1 MYMNDRADAE
11 SKKRRPH
18 CAARLQNC
26 SRNGLGS
33 FTNVRE
39 RERTHVYG
47 PTSYSCTV
55 PSLADSTYGLLV
67 LSTSHLH
74 AQHHSHSVAATLG
87 HIEQW

>member
-1 MYMNDRADAE
+1 MELRTCNNN
-11 SKKRRPH
+11 K
-18 CAARLQNC
+18 C
-26 SRNGLGS
+26 SITIIAYVAMKVLTS
-33 FTNVRE
+33 LAWWQP
-39 RERTHVYG
+39 G

-74 AQHHSHSVAATLG
+74 AQHRFHSVAVTLG